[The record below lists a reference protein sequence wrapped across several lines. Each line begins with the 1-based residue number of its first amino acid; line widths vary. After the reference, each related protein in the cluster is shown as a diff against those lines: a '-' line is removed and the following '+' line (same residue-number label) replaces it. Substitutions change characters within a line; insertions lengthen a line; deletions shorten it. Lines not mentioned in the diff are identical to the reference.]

1 MKTNFRTPYL
11 LFTLLLFVLSLVSHE
26 VQSQDE
32 TNPGEPTIYYFGGVI
47 NGVTAGYGKTAISDV
62 LYNKRKMILLE
73 ENVVIK
79 QSVLGGNVDV
89 DITQKYYIDPKTGSF
104 AFYESDIKQGNL
116 EMGTIIEIKGDIAYY
131 FSKLDNT
138 KKEIT
143 LGDDILLE
151 NSHFFPH
158 LVYDF
163 SNSQNEKKRY
173 KVLDVLKGEI
183 QEKDYTFEGNEL
195 IEAEGKEYST
205 IVLTE
210 MNVKT
215 GVLRKLWIDPEL
227 KFPIKMIIADKVTLK
242 LSNKSIVKQI
252 TSVNLNEVLFAKVD
266 KLIGDIHGI
275 DYMEVKATIR
285 SAGEWV
291 TAESLSIPGQRFEG
305 TVENNLIDGVF
316 FIEHKKYDGKGA
328 HAYPFDYSGN
338 EELQKYLLPEDY
350 IESEDPVLVNMA
362 QEIVEGS
369 ADSWEALGR
378 LSKWVSEEIKGAV
391 PGGITARKTF
401 DTRSGECG
409 GHSRLLAAFCR
420 GVGIPAR
427 IAVGCMYSS
436 YYGGSFGQH
445 AWDEVYMGD
454 AGWIPIDATAFEIDF
469 VDCGHI
475 RLGEAT
481 SFNPVKMEILDYKV
495 NGVKMTEEENIPA
508 AVLEKFKKF
517 MGNYTMLR
525 NNNVFKVSVVGENL
539 AVDIPNQMVLVL
551 NNPTEEKEWY
561 AKISP
566 MVYFTFKEEDG
577 LISGMELHQ
586 ITPFLRNAE
595 PDSIGA
601 DVPEDLFPY
610 LGKYHLPQ
618 ANATFEVSVENGKLS
633 VYDPF
638 NKRNVSLNTPDE
650 RGRWHDDSN
659 TYTFAFDQDKED
671 KVTALKVFIE
681 YFLPKGEPGGPIIK
695 EAILTHGIEAGK
707 NQYDELKKAPKG
719 EFVLIES
726 TLNALGYEL
735 STEGHMEEAIAVL
748 KWNVEDYPDSWN
760 VYDSLGEAYMKN
772 GQKDLALIN
781 YKKSLELNPDNENG
795 RKMLKEMEEGSNKQ

>member
-1 MKTNFRTPYL
+1 MKTNFRTPHL
-11 LFTLLLFVLSLVSHE
+11 LFSLLLFVLSLVSHE
-26 VQSQDE
+26 VKSQDE
-32 TNPGEPTIYYFGGVI
+32 TNPGEPSVYYFGGVI

-62 LYNKRKMILLE
+62 IYNKRKMILLE

-89 DITQKYYIDPKTGSF
+89 DIKQKYYIDPKTGSF
-104 AFYESDIKQGNL
+104 VFYESDIKQGNL
-116 EMGTIIEIKGDIAYY
+116 EMGTVIEIKGDIAYY

-138 KKEIT
+138 RKEIP
-143 LGDDILLE
+143 LDNDILLE

-158 LVYDF
+158 LVIDF

-215 GVLRKLWIDPEL
+215 GVSRKLWLDPEL
-227 KFPIKMIIADKVTLK
+227 KFPIKMIIANRVTLV
-242 LSNKSIVKQI
+242 LSDKSIMKQI

-275 DYMEVKATIR
+275 NYMKVKANIR
-285 SAGEWV
+285 SAGEWLTPEGLNV
-291 TAESLSIPGQRFEG
+291 PGQGFEG
-305 TVENNLIDGVF
+305 TVVDNLIDGVF
-316 FIEHKKYDGKGA
+316 TIEHKKYDGSRA
-328 HAYPFDYSGN
+328 PPYPYDYN
-338 EELQKYLLPEDY
+338 FKEEFKKYLEPEDY
-350 IESEDPVLVNMA
+350 IESEDPVMVNKA
-362 QEIVEGS
+362 LEIVDGS
-369 ADSWEALGR
+369 TDSWEAVKR

-409 GHSRLLAAFCR
+409 GHSRLMTALCR
-420 GVGIPAR
+420 GAGIPAR
-427 IAVGCMYSS
+427 VVTGCMYSS

-445 AWDEVYMGD
+445 AWNEVYMGE
-454 AGWIPIDATAFEIDF
+454 AGWIPLDATAFEVDF

-475 RLGEAT
+475 RLGELT
-481 SFNPVKMEILDYKV
+481 SFNPVKMEILDYQV
-495 NGVKMTEEENIPA
+495 NGVKMTEETKIPA
-508 AVLEKFKKF
+508 AILAKFENYI
-517 MGNYTMLR
+517 GNYTMLR

-539 AVDIPNQMVLVL
+539 AVDIPKQMVLVL
-551 NNPTEEKEWY
+551 NDPNEEGEWY
-561 AKISP
+561 AKIAP
-566 MVYFTFKEEDG
+566 TVYFTFKKEEDNYV
-577 LISGMELHQ
+577 SGMQLHQ

-595 PDSIGA
+595 PDSVGE
-601 DVPEDLFPY
+601 DVPDDLIPY
-610 LGKYHLPQ
+610 LAKYHLPQ
-618 ANATFEVSVENGKLS
+618 ANATFEVSYKEGRLS
-633 VYDPF
+633 VFDPF
-638 NKRNVSLNTPDE
+638 NKRDVSINPPDE

-659 TYTFAFDQDKED
+659 TYTFEFDKDKEG
-671 KVTALKVFIE
+671 KVVALKIFVE
-681 YFLPKGEPGGPIIK
+681 YFLPKGEPAGPIIK

-707 NQYDELKKAPKG
+707 SQYNELKKAPKG
-719 EFVLIES
+719 KIVLIES

-735 STEGHMEEAIAVL
+735 YTEGHKEEAIEVL
-748 KWNVEDYPDSWN
+748 KWNVEAYPESWN

-772 GQKDLALIN
+772 GQKDLAIQN
-781 YKKSLELNPDNENG
+781 YKKSLELNPENDNG
-795 RKMLKEMEEGSNKQ
+795 KKMLEEIEK